1 MKGKIVMEIK
11 VENITKRFKKVMVL
25 KDVNMDLKEGNIY
38 GLYGRNGSGK
48 SVFLKIMSNLY
59 KPSSGTV
66 LFDGKEVDYNR
77 ANVFIGALIE
87 SPNFF
92 PELTGLENL
101 KLLAK
106 IQNKI
111 SEKEILDVLDMVN
124 LSDEKNKK
132 VKEYSLGMKQKLGIA
147 QAIMENQK
155 IILLDEPF
163 NGVDA
168 TSVTKIMNILK
179 ELKKDKIIVLSS
191 HIKEDLENLCDKIYY
206 FDAGVVK

>member
-111 SEKEILDVLDMVN
+111 SEKEILEVLDM
-124 LSDEKNKK
+124 E
-132 VKEYSLGMKQKLGIA
+132 
-147 QAIMENQK
+147 
-155 IILLDEPF
+155 
-163 NGVDA
+163 
-168 TSVTKIMNILK
+168 
-179 ELKKDKIIVLSS
+179 
-191 HIKEDLENLCDKIYY
+191 
-206 FDAGVVK
+206 

>member
-1 MKGKIVMEIK
+1 MEIK
-11 VENITKRFKKVMVL
+11 VENVTKKFKKVTVL

-66 LFDGKEVDYNR
+66 LFDGKEVDFNR

-111 SEKEILDVLDMVN
+111 SEKEILEVLDMVN

-168 TSVTKIMNILK
+168 TSVTKIMNVLK
-179 ELKKDKIIVLSS
+179 ELKKDKIIILSS

>member
-1 MKGKIVMEIK
+1 MEIK
-11 VENITKRFKKVMVL
+11 VENVSKYFKKVSVL
-25 KDVNMDLKEGNIY
+25 QDVNMEFKERNIY

-59 KPSSGTV
+59 KPSKGRI
-66 LFDGKEVDYNR
+66 LFDGKENDFNR
-77 ANVFIGALIE
+77 ANGTMGALIE
-87 SPNFF
+87 NPNFF

-111 SEKEILDVLDMVN
+111 GEKEILEVLDKVN
-124 LSDEKNKK
+124 LSKEKDKK

-147 QAIMENQK
+147 QAIMEDQK

-168 TSVTKIMNILK
+168 GSVTKIMNILK
-179 ELKKDKIIVLSS
+179 EIKKDKIIILSS

-206 FDAGVVK
+206 FDTGVVKEE

>member
-1 MKGKIVMEIK
+1 MEIK
-11 VENITKRFKKVMVL
+11 VENVSKYFKKVSVL
-25 KDVNMDLKEGNIY
+25 QDVNMEFKEGNIY

-59 KPSSGTV
+59 KPSKGRI
-66 LFDGKEVDYNR
+66 LFDGKENDFNR
-77 ANVFIGALIE
+77 ANGTMGALIE
-87 SPNFF
+87 NPNFF

-111 SEKEILDVLDMVN
+111 GEKEILEVLDKVN
-124 LSDEKNKK
+124 LSKEKDKK

-147 QAIMENQK
+147 QAIMEDQK

-168 TSVTKIMNILK
+168 GSVTKIMNILK
-179 ELKKDKIIVLSS
+179 EIKKDKIIILSS

-206 FDAGVVK
+206 FDTGVVKEE

>member
-1 MKGKIVMEIK
+1 MEIK
-11 VENITKRFKKVMVL
+11 VENITKKFKNVIVL

-66 LFDGKEVDYNR
+66 LFDGKRVDFNR

-111 SEKEILDVLDMVN
+111 SEKEILEVLDMLN
-124 LSDEKNKK
+124 LSAEKNKK

-168 TSVTKIMNILK
+168 TSVTKIMNVLK
-179 ELKKDKIIVLSS
+179 ELKKDKIIILSS